1 MCSLGHCFGVPA
13 CHQPEWLVYQLRAGC
28 AICLGN
34 IVRLIYKY
42 QRNSLLIEH
51 SDNAGV
57 LGITVASDKTLIGSG
72 TSGIIKGKGLRIVSG
87 ASNIIIQ

>member
-1 MCSLGHCFGVPA
+1 
-13 CHQPEWLVYQLRAGC
+13 VYQLRAGC
-28 AICLGN
+28 AVCLSD
-34 IVRLIYKY
+34 IVRLAYVY

>member
-1 MCSLGHCFGVPA
+1 
-13 CHQPEWLVYQLRAGC
+13 VYQLRTGC
-28 AICLGN
+28 AVCLRD
-34 IVRLIYKY
+34 IVRLPWI
-42 QRNSLLIEH
+42 SFEFLTDEI

-57 LGITVASDKTLIGSG
+57 LGITVASDKTLLGSG